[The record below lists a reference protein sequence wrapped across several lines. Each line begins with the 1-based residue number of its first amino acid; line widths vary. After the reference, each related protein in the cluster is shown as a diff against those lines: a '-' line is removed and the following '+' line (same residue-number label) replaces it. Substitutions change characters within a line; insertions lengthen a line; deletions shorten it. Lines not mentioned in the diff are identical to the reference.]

1 VPTTHKAYA
10 SLPDRF
16 KKRLAAAESV
26 GGVVLTRVQAEVIGN
41 MRLIQLVGLE
51 LERLLNEYNEVN
63 DTIKEL
69 EGILADRTK
78 IISMIRTDCE
88 EMRERFKTPR
98 KTRIEEAESDIAIA
112 SLIPQED
119 VAVTISRAGYIKR
132 VPLDT
137 YRQQGRGGKGIRA
150 SETRDDDFIEHVF
163 VAGTHDDLLCFTNTG
178 RVFGIKVY
186 EVPELSRTSA
196 GRNIVNLLNLKE
208 GESTCTYLA
217 VKNFEAG
224 SNYLTFVSRGGIVK
238 RTTLKAYANMRA
250 SGLIAVGL
258 KEGDSLLSV
267 TLTDGNDDVMLIT
280 KMGQCIRFPETD
292 ARDMGRAAAGVK
304 GIELA
309 DGDEV
314 IGVTRVPMAPDADG
328 DLMTN
333 APGLTLL
340 TITDKGYGKR
350 TAIDEYRV
358 QPETGKPRSQS
369 RGGKGRVDIN
379 LTDKNGQ
386 SVIALG
392 AMPGQDLVAI
402 TKQGQLVRLPA
413 DSIRECGRGSQGVR
427 VVGLK
432 EGDTVVSAALVM
444 GSGETPAEPS
454 AEEVPEGQ

>member
-1 VPTTHKAYA
+1 V
-10 SLPDRF
+10 
-16 KKRLAAAESV
+16 
-26 GGVVLTRVQAEVIGN
+26 
-41 MRLIQLVGLE
+41 
-51 LERLLNEYNEVN
+51 
-63 DTIKEL
+63 
-69 EGILADRTK
+69 
-78 IISMIRTDCE
+78 
-88 EMRERFKTPR
+88 
-98 KTRIEEAESDIAIA
+98 
-112 SLIPQED
+112 ED
-119 VAVTISRAGYIKR
+119 VAVTISHTGYVKR

-150 SETRDDDFIEHVF
+150 SDTRDDDFIEHVF
-163 VAGTHDDLLCFTNTG
+163 VAGTHDDLLCFTDTG
-178 RVFGIKVY
+178 RVFAMKVY
-186 EVPELSRTSA
+186 QIPEMSRTST
-196 GRNIVNLLNLKE
+196 GRNIVNLLDLKQ
-208 GESTCTYLA
+208 GEKTCTYLA
-217 VKNFEAG
+217 IKNFEVG

-350 TAIDEYRV
+350 TAIDDYRV

>member
-1 VPTTHKAYA
+1 
-10 SLPDRF
+10 
-16 KKRLAAAESV
+16 
-26 GGVVLTRVQAEVIGN
+26 
-41 MRLIQLVGLE
+41 
-51 LERLLNEYNEVN
+51 
-63 DTIKEL
+63 
-69 EGILADRTK
+69 
-78 IISMIRTDCE
+78 
-88 EMRERFKTPR
+88 
-98 KTRIEEAESDIAIA
+98 
-112 SLIPQED
+112 
-119 VAVTISRAGYIKR
+119 
-132 VPLDT
+132 
-137 YRQQGRGGKGIRA
+137 
-150 SETRDDDFIEHVF
+150 
-163 VAGTHDDLLCFTNTG
+163 
-178 RVFGIKVY
+178 
-186 EVPELSRTSA
+186 
-196 GRNIVNLLNLKE
+196 
-208 GESTCTYLA
+208 
-217 VKNFEAG
+217 
-224 SNYLTFVSRGGIVK
+224 
-238 RTTLKAYANMRA
+238 
-250 SGLIAVGL
+250 
-258 KEGDSLLSV
+258 
-267 TLTDGNDDVMLIT
+267 
-280 KMGQCIRFPETD
+280 
-292 ARDMGRAAAGVK
+292 
-304 GIELA
+304 
-309 DGDEV
+309 
-314 IGVTRVPMAPDADG
+314 MAPDADG